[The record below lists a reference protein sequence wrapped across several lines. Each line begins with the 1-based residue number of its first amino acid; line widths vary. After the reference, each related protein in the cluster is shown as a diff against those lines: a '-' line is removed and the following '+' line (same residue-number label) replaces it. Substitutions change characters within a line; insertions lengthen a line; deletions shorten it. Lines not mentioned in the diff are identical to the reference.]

1 MSVREEVRRRRR
13 LDEPDFDAEQEVD
26 VGEAWGKI
34 TRRWWLPAAGLA
46 LGIALGYL
54 LSLGG
59 GSFYRAEALVY
70 VGQPV
75 APGAAT
81 AAVSLATHPDIV
93 GEIVRS
99 EGAIAAAAQRSG
111 MTRNQL
117 RGNIAT
123 QSIVPPLG
131 RRLPT
136 QNPLY
141 EISVEGTAA
150 RRVSIAANLLAQRV
164 VSELS
169 PYVDVRIRTYEAR
182 LESLEASINA
192 VTASITALQDT
203 IDEARR
209 ENTFTGLQRLEL
221 ISQLANDETRRA
233 QLVANQSDNLQLLE
247 FARNIERPRI
257 IEEAVPRQ
265 TTARSV
271 RNSALVGGLIG
282 LILGTLAALL
292 ADRFAGRGSRRIT

>member
-1 MSVREEVRRRRR
+1 MRCEADRSGCGAGRDR
-13 LDEPDFDAEQEVD
+13 LPHVHERF
-26 VGEAWGKI
+26 
-34 TRRWWLPAAGLA
+34 
-46 LGIALGYL
+46 
-54 LSLGG
+54 
-59 GSFYRAEALVY
+59 
-70 VGQPV
+70 
-75 APGAAT
+75 
-81 AAVSLATHPDIV
+81 
-93 GEIVRS
+93 
-99 EGAIAAAAQRSG
+99 GAIEAAAAERQEVAERDAERETG
-111 MTRNQL
+111 
-117 RGNIAT
+117 GGK
-123 QSIVPPLG
+123 PPAPGDLPP
-131 RRLPT
+131 RLT
-136 QNPLY
+136 DVDFLFG
-141 EISVEGTAA
+141 VEV
-150 RRVSIAANLLAQRV
+150 RLVEPPPPSNLLAQRV

-271 RNSALVGGLIG
+271 RNSVLVGALIG

-292 ADRFAGRGSRRIT
+292 ADRFVGRGGRRLA